1 MVDTNN
7 KITFEKRVYTVE
19 DIMNMVGIGKNTAYE
34 LVKSGAFHFVKVG
47 GHFRIPKKA
56 FDEWLEGVG
65 GDF

>member
-19 DIMNMVGIGKNTAYE
+19 NIMQILGIGKNSAYE

-47 GHFRIPKKA
+47 GHFRIPNKA
-56 FDEWLEGVG
+56 FDEWLEGFG

>member
-19 DIMNMVGIGKNTAYE
+19 DIMKILDIGKNSAYE
-34 LVKSGAFHFVKVG
+34 LVKSGAFHIVKIG
-47 GHFRIPKKA
+47 GHFRISKKA
-56 FDEWLEGVG
+56 FDEWLEGIG